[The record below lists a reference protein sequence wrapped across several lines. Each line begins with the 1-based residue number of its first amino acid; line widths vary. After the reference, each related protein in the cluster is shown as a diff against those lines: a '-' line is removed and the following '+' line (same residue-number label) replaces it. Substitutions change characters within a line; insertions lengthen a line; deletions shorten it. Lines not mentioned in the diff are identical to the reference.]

1 MKRLL
6 FCVVALIAVA
16 ALVAPTYAAEMN
28 INGINR
34 IKFISAENMDGDDD
48 TDDNANFVKQRL
60 RMYFTSV
67 ASENLKVVYKN
78 EIDFEWG
85 DNSFNSG
92 DTTRGGGGRLGGD
105 QVNLETKNIYMEFM
119 VPDTPLKATLGLQ
132 GVTLHKGWFISDD
145 ISAARFDLNF
155 DPVSVM
161 AYWGIANDQDFTD
174 ASDDVWQAVAS
185 GAYKAENLDARL
197 SFGYEKGQDDPTY
210 ANVKSDDFFLVMGEL
225 NMSFDMFSFFV
236 IGAANFGERDG
247 DNSVAGKALDR
258 DYSGYMFH
266 AGVNFALDMATIR
279 AQDR

>member
-1 MKRLL
+1 
-6 FCVVALIAVA
+6 
-16 ALVAPTYAAEMN
+16 MN

-161 AYWGIANDQDFTD
+161 AYWGIANDQDFPT
-174 ASDDVWQAVAS
+174 
-185 GAYKAENLDARL
+185 RL
-197 SFGYEKGQDDPTY
+197 RTLMPG
-210 ANVKSDDFFLVMGEL
+210 
-225 NMSFDMFSFFV
+225 
-236 IGAANFGERDG
+236 
-247 DNSVAGKALDR
+247 
-258 DYSGYMFH
+258 
-266 AGVNFALDMATIR
+266 
-279 AQDR
+279 